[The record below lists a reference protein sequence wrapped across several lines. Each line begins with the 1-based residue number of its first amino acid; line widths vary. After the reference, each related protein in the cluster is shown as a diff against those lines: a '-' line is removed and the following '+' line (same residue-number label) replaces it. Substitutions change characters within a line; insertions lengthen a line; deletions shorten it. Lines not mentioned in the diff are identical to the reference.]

1 MVSNRQAPAG
11 LNHQRTEIK
20 TMIKKTPIAAAFAAA
35 LLVSGFAHSGSNV
48 IGSVE
53 TDVRVNRAS
62 QTQSGLLN
70 KQEARLG
77 SVSDSNVIGS
87 VKTDVRVNRFSQTQS
102 GLLNKQESNIGAVVD
117 SNVIGSVDTDVRVN
131 RLSQT
136 QSGLL
141 NSQKMSI
148 GSVD

>member
-1 MVSNRQAPAG
+1 
-11 LNHQRTEIK
+11 
-20 TMIKKTPIAAAFAAA
+20 MIKKTPIAAAFAAA
-35 LLVSGFAHSGSNV
+35 LLLSGFAHSGSNV

-70 KQEARLG
+70 KQEANLG
-77 SVSDSNVIGS
+77 SVVDSNVIGS
-87 VKTDVRVNRFSQTQS
+87 VKTN
-102 GLLNKQESNIGAVVD
+102 
-117 SNVIGSVDTDVRVN
+117 VRVN

-136 QSGLL
+136 QWGLL
-141 NSQKMSI
+141 NAQKMSI

>member
-1 MVSNRQAPAG
+1 
-11 LNHQRTEIK
+11 
-20 TMIKKTPIAAAFAAA
+20 MIKKCHIAATFAAV
-35 LLVSGFAHSGSNV
+35 LFAGAAHAGSNV

-70 KQEARLG
+70 KQEAAIG

-87 VKTDVRVNRFSQTQS
+87 VKTNVRVNRFSQTQS
-102 GLLNKQESNIGAVVD
+102 GLLN
-117 SNVIGSVDTDVRVN
+117 T
-131 RLSQT
+131 
-136 QSGLL
+136 
-141 NSQKMSI
+141 QKMSI

>member
-1 MVSNRQAPAG
+1 
-11 LNHQRTEIK
+11 
-20 TMIKKTPIAAAFAAA
+20 
-35 LLVSGFAHSGSNV
+35 
-48 IGSVE
+48 
-53 TDVRVNRAS
+53 VRVNRAS

-77 SVSDSNVIGS
+77 SLSDANVIGS
-87 VKTDVRVNRFSQTQS
+87 VKTN
-102 GLLNKQESNIGAVVD
+102 
-117 SNVIGSVDTDVRVN
+117 VRVN

-141 NSQKMSI
+141 NRQAMSI